1 LSNAQRIMLISF
13 GLGLA
18 VDEKCLLKVLP
29 SISAENSAT
38 T

>member
-1 LSNAQRIMLISF
+1 MNMLISF

-18 VDEKCLLKVLP
+18 VDEKCLLKVSQ
-29 SISAENSAT
+29 SIDAGNSVT